1 MIRSNLSGRALRLAA
16 SATTLLLALLP
27 GSRTLVA
34 QQRVVTLDEARRLA
48 SQIEPGV
55 VTAQG
60 AVRNAEAQVRSAKGA
75 YLPTLNVSSSGA
87 SVFTEG
93 PPRINSSTG
102 EVVGGNT
109 TQKNVGMGLNGSLD
123 LFTGFRRG
131 ADSRTAKATRD
142 ASQAGLADARYEAI
156 LNVTTQYFLTLA
168 AQQLVRVREASVQ
181 RANEQLQISVAKLQ
195 AGSATRSDSLRSVVT
210 LGNTR
215 LDLVNAQADVA
226 ATQAE
231 LARQIGQD
239 GRVAAA
245 DDSSFYVVNTSVD
258 TAALHEEVVASSPKV
273 QSADAAASAARA
285 FLKSSQAAYWPTVT
299 LSGATNWTG
308 TSNRDYQLF
317 NQRQL
322 AIGLNWNLFNRFVRE
337 QTIDNRISAVDAAEA
352 TAADTRRQVGSSLT
366 AELAQLDAAALKI
379 QITQTSVAA
388 AQEDLRVVGERY
400 RLGAATILDV
410 LTSQE
415 ALTQAQVDAV
425 TARFEYVRA
434 KAQIEALIGR
444 DL

>member
-1 MIRSNLSGRALRLAA
+1 MTGSNPRSRALRCAA
-16 SATTLLLALLP
+16 SATILLLALPP
-27 GSRTLVA
+27 GPRVLEA

-75 YLPTLNVSSSGA
+75 YLPSLNASSNGA

-102 EVVGGNT
+102 EIVGGNT
-109 TQKNVGMGLNGSLD
+109 TQKNVGMGLNASLD

-131 ADSRTAKATRD
+131 ADSRTAKATRA
-142 ASQAGLADARYEAI
+142 ASEAGLADARYGAI

-210 LGNTR
+210 LGTTT

-231 LARQIGQD
+231 LARQIGEN

-245 DDSSFYVVNTSVD
+245 DDSSFYVVNTNVD

-273 QSADAAASAARA
+273 QSADAAAAAARA
-285 FLKSSQAAYWPTVT
+285 SLKSSQAAYWPTVA
-299 LSGATNWTG
+299 LSGSTNWAG

-322 AIGLNWNLFNRFVRE
+322 AIGVNWNLFNRFVRE

-366 AELAQLDAAALKI
+366 AELAQLDAAVLKI

-425 TARFEYVRA
+425 TARFDYVRA